1 MTGTPLDLTP
11 FGPLISGVGWLY
23 WLLVVGALV
32 LAWRWP
38 KRKAAKIAA
47 MVGVVAVA
55 AWMPV
60 RIGLQGHAVR
70 VRLDES
76 MSLFKE
82 RCKAA
87 GEKIPSA
94 VDNVEGVVWMKWRP
108 KEVNLSDQ
116 FTLNDPYGHDCFADE
131 CIKRLLRV
139 TGGAELDPRGAKEH
153 AVGYRFVES
162 IDPADGK
169 RYRYTAS
176 IAVTH
181 QRTPEQLEQYK
192 KNTGR
197 DPGLDVYGFAIRREP
212 IAAFSARYGITWD
225 DLSTREDREHWI
237 AGSSLKVIDLQTNA
251 VIAERVGYM
260 VDRGLGSEAGFRSPW
275 FFARDTACPSINS
288 THTTWTFSMKV
299 LQPTKQGE

>member
-87 GEKIPSA
+87 GEKITHTFDD
-94 VDNVEGVVWMKWRP
+94 VDAVVWMKWRP
-108 KEVNLSDQ
+108 KETNLSDQ
-116 FTLNDPYGHDCFADE
+116 FTRNDPYGHDCFGDE

-139 TGGAELDPRGAKEH
+139 TKGAELNPREAKEH
-153 AVGYRFVES
+153 SSGYRFVET
-162 IDPADGK
+162 IDPSDGQ
-169 RYRYTAS
+169 RYRYWG
-176 IAVTH
+176 VVKLH
-181 QRTPEQLEQYK
+181 PRWTPEAIAQEK
-192 KNTGR
+192 KLTGK
-197 DPGLDVYGFAIRREP
+197 DLGPSANSFAIERQP
-212 IAAFSARYGITWD
+212 ITEWSARYGVTWD
-225 DLSTREDREHWI
+225 DLSTDADREHWI
-237 AGSSLKVIDLQTNA
+237 AGSSLRVIDLQTNA

-275 FFARDTACPSINS
+275 FFAHDTACPSITS
-288 THTTWTFSMKV
+288 ERRTWTFATEV
-299 LQPTKQGE
+299 LHPTRQGE